1 MKILDIIFNLSDR
14 KMIFLEN
21 VEKLGGYIVPFTLII
36 LSVAYNFRHPYPI
49 WAAVLGGISLIV
61 IFIYFILIVYLYL
74 RYRYLVW
81 KKKYQ
86 KLRLILLSYNA
97 ITFKGKMDDLYNI
110 STYDI

>member
-61 IFIYFILIVYLYL
+61 IFILFIYICVIDTWYG
-74 RYRYLVW
+74 
-81 KKKYQ
+81 KKYQ

-97 ITFKGKMDDLYNI
+97 ITFKGKMDYLYNI

>member
-36 LSVAYNFRHPYPI
+36 LSVAYNFRYPYPI

-81 KKKYQ
+81 KKIPEIKINFTE
-86 KLRLILLSYNA
+86 L
-97 ITFKGKMDDLYNI
+97 
-110 STYDI
+110 

>member
-1 MKILDIIFNLSDR
+1 MKTLDIIFNLSDR

-21 VEKLGGYIVPFTLII
+21 VENLGGYIVPFTLII

-81 KKKYQ
+81 KKIPEIK
-86 KLRLILLSYNA
+86 IN
-97 ITFKGKMDDLYNI
+97 
-110 STYDI
+110 STEL

>member
-1 MKILDIIFNLSDR
+1 MKILDIIFNLYDR

-81 KKKYQ
+81 KKYQ
-86 KLRLILLSYNA
+86 KLRLILLSYNT

>member
-21 VEKLGGYIVPFTLII
+21 VEKLGGYIVPFSLII

-74 RYRYLVW
+74 RYSYLVW
-81 KKKYQ
+81 KKYQ

>member
-1 MKILDIIFNLSDR
+1 MKTLDIIFNLSDR

-21 VEKLGGYIVPFTLII
+21 VEKLGGYIVPFTLIF

-81 KKKYQ
+81 KKIPEIK
-86 KLRLILLSYNA
+86 INSTELSCNH
-97 ITFKGKMDDLYNI
+97 I
-110 STYDI
+110 